1 MVLPE
6 VEDLMPEAIE
16 AVEKTFESIRGENVC
31 DDKDEISKV
40 IVNTVETYIQ
50 NATPE
55 ESEEYGEHVFPQRNG
70 FSHNAVHKNVGQ

>member
-1 MVLPE
+1 MPE

-16 AVEKTFESIRGENVC
+16 AVEKTFESTKGEKAC
-31 DDKDEISKV
+31 DDKDEVSKV
-40 IVNTVETYIQ
+40 ILNTVETYIQ